1 MNKAM
6 KRLTALVLAIAVVL
20 VAAVA
25 LILSRADSYI
35 VAAVERYGEAATGTP
50 VTLSDADISL
60 TEGRGT
66 LSGLAVG
73 NTEGYDAPHA
83 LEVDTIDVRLD
94 LASLSGSVLVVQDV
108 LVDGA
113 RLYAEQRG
121 QRSNL
126 TELLDRMQ
134 TSAKEPEADD
144 GGGGGRIIIDRFR
157 LTGGRIQLAA
167 DGLDSPQTLE
177 LEPVTVQ
184 NIGRSAGGVGYSD
197 AADSILGAIIGAAR
211 QAVRDGLQNAAGEA
225 VRRKLEQQLRQ
236 KLQDK
241 E

>member
-6 KRLTALVLAIAVVL
+6 KRATGLVLAVAVVL

-35 VAAVERYGEAATGTP
+35 VAAVERYGEATTGTP

-66 LSGLAVG
+66 LSGLTIG
-73 NTEGYDAPHA
+73 NTEGYDEPHA
-83 LEVDTIDVRLD
+83 LEVDTIDVTLD
-94 LASLSGSVLVVQDV
+94 LASLSRNVLVVKDV

-121 QRSNL
+121 ERNNL
-126 TELLDRMQ
+126 TELLDHMQ
-134 TSAKEPEADD
+134 TSAKAPEAGN

-157 LTGGRIQLAA
+157 LTGARIHLAA
-167 DGLDSPQTLE
+167 DRLDSPQTLE

-197 AADSILGAIIGAAR
+197 AADSILGAIMNAAR
-211 QAVRDGLQNAAGEA
+211 NAVRDRLQNAAGEA
-225 VRRKLEQQLRQ
+225 VRRKLEEQLRE